1 MSLSIAEIPFAALL
15 SPQVVIWLPKLVSAG
30 FLFAF
35 GACVGSFLNVVA
47 YRLPAGRSVVS
58 PPSRCPTCGSML
70 SWREN
75 LPVLGWILL
84 GGRCRRC
91 RTRISVQ
98 YPLIELL
105 VGVLFAATYLILFAS
120 DPESFWG
127 EVGGPWWRRLGFGG
141 AWPAYG
147 VLMAMVSGLVAAT
160 LVDART
166 FLIPGGITTTMT
178 LVAFGGWAWQGLL
191 DDPTRGL
198 AASMH
203 PLPPVGWTAVGLVAG
218 ATIGVAV
225 SNWALLAGRFPRS
238 FADYE
243 DFVTEDEP
251 LADYPHGRRE
261 MLKEL
266 LFLTPVLLGAV
277 VGGVLGGL
285 ADPTTAVP
293 AVPATLA
300 SAGLGW
306 LVGGGLVW
314 AVRILGTLAFGRE
327 AMGMGDVHLLAAVG
341 AALGWIDPVRVF
353 FIAPFIALAW
363 IAVSRVVASIA
374 GRSGRELPYGPHL
387 AAATMLVVYA
397 RPWIEHVEHLLL
409 HPPG

>member
-1 MSLSIAEIPFAALL
+1 MSLSLAEISFAAML
-15 SPQVVIWLPKLVSAG
+15 PDRVVIWLPKLVTSG

-58 PPSRCPTCGSML
+58 PPSRCPMCGSKL

-75 LPVLGWILL
+75 LPVIGWILL
-84 GGRCRRC
+84 AGRCRRC

-98 YPLIELL
+98 YPAIELL
-105 VGVLFAATYLILFAS
+105 VGIIFAASYLVLFASSS
-120 DPESFWG
+120 DSLWG
-127 EVGGPWWRRLGFGG
+127 EVGGVWWRRLGFAG

-166 FLIPGGITTTMT
+166 FLIPGGITTTMS
-178 LVAFGGWAWQGLL
+178 LVAFGGWGLQGFF
-191 DDPTRGL
+191 DDPTRTLPESIHPLPMVGWPVVGL
-198 AASMH
+198 AA
-203 PLPPVGWTAVGLVAG
+203 GAAIGTAVANWGLW
-218 ATIGVAV
+218 T
-225 SNWALLAGRFPRS
+225 GRLPRS
-238 FADYE
+238 FADY
-243 DFVTEDEP
+243 DDYVTDDEP

-266 LFLTPVLLGAV
+266 LFLAPILAGGAI
-277 VGGVLGGL
+277 GSVLGGFVD
-285 ADPTTAVP
+285 ASVAVP
-293 AVPATLA
+293 AVPELLA

-341 AALGWIDPVRVF
+341 AALGWIDPIRVF

-363 IAVSRVVASIA
+363 IAVSRLVASLA

-387 AAATMLVVYA
+387 AAATVLIVYA